1 MADEEFYVRYYIG
14 HRGKY
19 GHEFLEFEFRS
30 NGKLRY
36 ANNSYYKQE
45 AIIRKEVFVND
56 GVLQELKKII
66 EDSTVLKQ
74 DDSKWPEPDRVGKQE
89 LEIVSGSDH
98 ISFSTSKI
106 GSLADVQA
114 SDDPDGLRVFHYL
127 VQDLKCFVFSLV
139 SLHFKIRPVPP
150 Q

>member
-36 ANNSYYKQE
+36 ANNSHYKQE

-56 GVLQELKKII
+56 VVLQELKKII

-74 DDSKWPEPDRVGKQE
+74 DDTKWPEPDRVGKQE
-89 LEIVSGSDH
+89 LEIVSGNDH

-106 GSLADVQA
+106 GSLVDVQA
-114 SDDPDGLRVFHYL
+114 SEDPDGLRVFHYL